1 MQPSVACNAR
11 RAGEPWGRA
20 LPRRRHVAQAAPIP
34 FGAAD
39 PAPALPA
46 APLPGTELVSRV
58 QLPELS
64 IPSLPALQAP
74 SLKEDAAELLEQR
87 ATAPHWGSRVLGEA
101 VEAARAALGE
111 QQAAVPG
118 LGALADTL
126 QQAQSA
132 LSDAAA
138 QLSALPDQA
147 SSTDLAAAQE
157 QVAAQLQRVSAAAQA
172 AASSLQSAASPQS
185 LPGPGDAATSLA
197 SQMPGQLGDVAAVQF
212 GGYSLQTLATVT
224 AGVAALVAL
233 SVPRSDD
240 DSGPPGS
247 SSGGSGGGTSGRA
260 GGSGRPDVLPSSWDG
275 EAVAAYYRRRPVEVA
290 RRVAE
295 VASEAAAYGAALLAD
310 MAAGTVDANAQ
321 QRADQAMGAI
331 ERLGPAYVKVAQAL
345 STRVDLL
352 PPAYLLA
359 IQRLQDRVPP
369 FPDAQAVACIERSFG
384 GQPVGQVFSR
394 LSERA
399 VAAAS
404 LGQVYRGMLRSS
416 GQEVAIKVRRPG
428 VLESVC
434 LDLHLMRGAALQ
446 LRNVP
451 EVRSD
456 WVAIIDAWAS
466 RFLDEMNY
474 ELEAR
479 NTLQFQRDLACIPG
493 VVVPDVIPEGS
504 SSDVLVLSW
513 VEGERLTDSS
523 AADVRQLCNTLLS
536 AYLHQLCDTGLL
548 HADPHPGNLL
558 RTTDGRIAIL
568 DHGLIQ
574 EIPDNY
580 AVALLEYIAHLSVG
594 DWDSLADDL
603 VALGFLEGIQG
614 SREALVEPLGV
625 ILTQLSAGGGA
636 KKVNIALVLEEI
648 EKLTTVYEFRIPPY
662 FALILRTFSVIEGI
676 ALQVDPSYSIVLQC
690 FPYLSK
696 RLLTDDNPRVRA
708 ALKQL
713 LFAGQDHISLE
724 RLERL
729 VAGVSTYDVEGLRAQ
744 GGAALPD
751 TAAAASGSSSS
762 SVLAAQQAQ
771 QAQQPLLDSTA
782 KEVLQ
787 AVFSERPTYVQELL
801 VEEAASTV
809 DAAGRQLASLLL
821 GPLLNA
827 GSGRPAVATTGLL
840 GGGAPLPP
848 ALALLDRLP
857 ALVEL
862 SPDDRQQ
869 LATAR
874 GVVGLVRQQAAGQ
887 PPLTPQQAQQL
898 ASELAP
904 LLPQLLP
911 GIAATGQRFL
921 VELGKRAYS
930 RVESVGLVGPAGP
943 APQQPREDVYTA
955 MDP

>member
-1 MQPSVACNAR
+1 MASQ
-11 RAGEPWGRA
+11 
-20 LPRRRHVAQAAPIP
+20 
-34 FGAAD
+34 
-39 PAPALPA
+39 
-46 APLPGTELVSRV
+46 LPGEM
-58 QLPELS
+58 
-64 IPSLPALQAP
+64 
-74 SLKEDAAELLEQR
+74 
-87 ATAPHWGSRVLGEA
+87 
-101 VEAARAALGE
+101 
-111 QQAAVPG
+111 
-118 LGALADTL
+118 
-126 QQAQSA
+126 
-132 LSDAAA
+132 
-138 QLSALPDQA
+138 
-147 SSTDLAAAQE
+147 SSLAAA
-157 QVAAQLQRVSAAAQA
+157 
-172 AASSLQSAASPQS
+172 
-185 LPGPGDAATSLA
+185 
-197 SQMPGQLGDVAAVQF
+197 QF
-212 GGYSLQTLATVT
+212 GGYSLQTLAAVT
-224 AGVAALVAL
+224 SGVAALVAL

-240 DSGPPGS
+240 EDGPPGS
-247 SSGGSGGGTSGRA
+247 GGSGGSGGGTGPSSRASSSG
-260 GGSGRPDVLPSSWDG
+260 GPDVLPSSWDA

-290 RRVAE
+290 RRVAQ

-369 FPDAQAVACIERSFG
+369 FPDAEAYACIERSFG
-384 GQPVGQVFSR
+384 GRSVGAVFSR

-404 LGQVYRGMLRSS
+404 LGQVYRGTLRSS

-434 LDLHLMRGAALQ
+434 LDLHLVRGVALQ
-446 LRNVP
+446 LRNMP

-479 NTLQFQRDLACIPG
+479 NTVQFQRDMECIPG
-493 VVVPDVIPEGS
+493 VVVPDVVPEGS

-548 HADPHPGNLL
+548 HADPHPGNLM

-574 EIPDNY
+574 EIPDDY
-580 AVALLEYIAHLSVG
+580 AVSLLEYIAHLSVG

-614 SREALVEPLGV
+614 DREALVEPLGI

-648 EKLTTVYEFRIPPY
+648 EKLTTVFEFRIPPN

-676 ALQVDPSYSIVLQC
+676 ALQVDPSYSIVKEC

-724 RLERL
+724 RLEKL
-729 VAGVSTYDVEGLRAQ
+729 FAGISTYDVEGLRGQ
-744 GGAALPD
+744 D
-751 TAAAASGSSSS
+751 AAAQQ
-762 SVLAAQQAQ
+762 VLAARGGSA
-771 QAQQPLLDSTA
+771 AGAGASGVPAPAQPLLDSTA
-782 KEVLQ
+782 KEVLA

-809 DAAGRQLASLLL
+809 DAAARQLASLLL
-821 GPLLNA
+821 GPLLQA
-827 GSGRPAVATTGLL
+827 GGARAAVASSGLR
-840 GGGAPLPP
+840 GTRAPLPP

-862 SPDDRQQ
+862 SPDDQQQ

-887 PPLTPQQAQQL
+887 QPLTPQQAQQL

-904 LLPQLLP
+904 MLPQLLP
-911 GIAATGQRFL
+911 GVAATGQRFL
-921 VELGKRAYS
+921 LELGKRAYG
-930 RVESVGLVGPAGP
+930 RVESVGLAGP
-943 APQQPREDVYTA
+943 MRPLPPQPKEDAYTA